1 MKVNGLD
8 ITMFNSP
15 KRKKLNLVRDISI
28 KVNCKDKTYYF
39 NEKAYCSECDG
50 YIDLKEISEEI
61 FNMSK
66 LLKMKTIEV
75 DFEYAQLHI
84 QREIESLKEA
94 I

>member
-39 NEKAYCSECDG
+39 NEKAYCSE
-50 YIDLKEISEEI
+50 
-61 FNMSK
+61 
-66 LLKMKTIEV
+66 
-75 DFEYAQLHI
+75 
-84 QREIESLKEA
+84 
-94 I
+94 